1 MLFKKNNTKN
11 IKLDEEKTVLKIKT
25 VDDIPVIKEMR
36 KYIGNDDIK
45 EAIIY
50 GYTSAK
56 NDYVRFFNA
65 NNYGSNRLFII
76 NELKKV
82 NVDIKID
89 DAYTDNIT
97 IKNAIE
103 KQNIKIQ
110 ENRDNK
116 IMEDNNEED
125 NALVEN
131 DKNDDRKYYAIKKI
145 ALFYFN
151 YYEIARFGYMVYDK
165 LDADEI
171 LEKVKDI
178 YNYMDIM
185 KLFYNDN
192 HDGNDDN
199 SD

>member
-1 MLFKKNNTKN
+1 MRFKKNNEK
-11 IKLDEEKTVLKIKT
+11 IKLNDEKEKTVLKIKT

-45 EAIIY
+45 NAIIY

-56 NDYVRFFNA
+56 KDYIRFFNA
-65 NNYGSNRLFII
+65 SGNYGSNRLFII

-82 NVDIKID
+82 NVDIKVD

-103 KQNIKIQ
+103 KQNVKIEENKNDGDIK
-110 ENRDNK
+110 
-116 IMEDNNEED
+116 DNNEED
-125 NALVEN
+125 DMVVEN
-131 DKNDDRKYYAIKKI
+131 DKNDDRRYYAIKKI
-145 ALFYFN
+145 ALYYFN
-151 YYEIARFGYMVYDK
+151 YYEIARFGYMAYDRI
-165 LDADEI
+165 DPDEI

-185 KLFYNDN
+185 KLFYNGQN
-192 HDGNDDN
+192 DN
-199 SD
+199 SN

>member
-103 KQNIKIQ
+103 KHNIKIQ

-116 IMEDNNEED
+116 IMEDNNEEND
-125 NALVEN
+125 AIVGN
-131 DKNDDRKYYAIKKI
+131 DKNNDRKYYAIKKI

>member
-110 ENRDNK
+110 ENRGNK

-125 NALVEN
+125 HALVEN

>member
-1 MLFKKNNTKN
+1 MLFKKNHEKV
-11 IKLDEEKTVLKIKT
+11 KLNDEREKTVLKIKT

-45 EAIIY
+45 NAIIY

-56 NDYVRFFNA
+56 KDYIRFFNA
-65 NNYGSNRLFII
+65 SGNYESNRLFII

-82 NVDIKID
+82 NVDIKVD

-103 KQNIKIQ
+103 KQNVKIE
-110 ENRDNK
+110 ENKDGKGVKNSDK
-116 IMEDNNEED
+116 EED
-125 NALVEN
+125 MVVES
-131 DKNDDRKYYAIKKI
+131 DKDDDRRYYAIKKI
-145 ALFYFN
+145 ALYYFN
-151 YYEIARFGYMVYDK
+151 YYEIARFGYVAYDRV
-165 LDADEI
+165 DPDEV

-185 KLFYNDN
+185 KLFYNGQYDN
-192 HDGNDDN
+192 VN
-199 SD
+199 